1 MAQDTRTRNKQALPK
16 RKARGFLQAGGLIG
30 QQMRTAQARRG
41 FAQARLQ
48 SLWPD
53 IVGADLAA
61 LCAPL
66 KLTPTRG
73 PAGGLLKLAVSGPHA
88 PQIQMMVP
96 TISDRINAA
105 LGPGTVGR
113 IQLVQAA
120 LPVVQRGNGHGGAAT
135 RTRPAGPIPEPMQEN
150 LSSIGDLELRDALQ
164 TLAENV
170 LSRSRRSRTPED

>member
-1 MAQDTRTRNKQALPK
+1 MAQDTRARNKQASPK

-73 PAGGLLKLAVSGPHA
+73 PAGGLLKLAVSGAHA

-96 TISDRINAA
+96 TICDRINAA

-113 IQLVQAA
+113 IQLAQAA
-120 LPVVQRGNGHGGAAT
+120 LPVFQRGSRAAEAPP
-135 RTRPAGPIPEPMQEN
+135 RPVEPIPDRMQEN
-150 LSSIGDLELRDALQ
+150 LSSIGDCELRDALQ
-164 TLAENV
+164 TLAQNV